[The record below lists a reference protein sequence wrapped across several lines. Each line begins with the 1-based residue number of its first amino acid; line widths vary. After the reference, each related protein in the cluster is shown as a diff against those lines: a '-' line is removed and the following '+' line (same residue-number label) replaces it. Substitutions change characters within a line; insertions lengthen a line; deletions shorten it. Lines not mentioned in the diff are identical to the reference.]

1 MVQKFRSAS
10 HRLDGRDP
18 LGLLPF
24 LTVSFFLLL
33 AGCASAPPH
42 DPVPEYL
49 VEAASLPAYSK
60 VRFWG
65 DTTLPDQEAFLSAN
79 AEALRKRAVLLAN
92 QGKPYRTHYLAL
104 SGGGAEGA
112 FGAGLLVG
120 WTEAGTRP
128 EFEVVSGVS
137 TGALTAPF
145 AFLGPEYDAQLK
157 EAYTTVSTS
166 SILRRNIL
174 AGILGGVALSDT
186 APFAKL
192 IKDFTNQEMLEAI
205 AREHRKGRRLFI
217 GTTNLDAGRPV
228 VWDIG
233 ALANSGNPDAL
244 GLFRRIIRASSAIPG
259 LFPPVLFNV
268 EAGGQNYGELHVD
281 GGVTSQVFLYPARID
296 LRQLDARAGVQVDRR
311 LYIIRNSK
319 ITPDYEVVKPGLF
332 TISKRSIDTLIK
344 NQGIGDLYRLHALTS
359 RDGIEYNLAHVPA
372 SFQEVPREAF
382 DQDYMRALFE
392 LGYGLAREDY
402 SWLKGPPGI
411 GDE

>member
-1 MVQKFRSAS
+1 MVRNFRSVS
-10 HRLDGRDP
+10 HRRDGRDP

-24 LTVSFFLLL
+24 LAVSFFLLL

-49 VEAASLPAYSK
+49 IEAANLPAFSN
-60 VRFWG
+60 VRYWG
-65 DTTLPDQEAFLSAN
+65 DTTVPNQEAALSAN
-79 AEALRKRAVLLAN
+79 AEALRSRAHRLAELGESI
-92 QGKPYRTHYLAL
+92 QSHYLAL
-104 SGGGAEGA
+104 SGGGADGA

-128 EFEVVSGVS
+128 EFRIVSGVS

-186 APFAKL
+186 TPFAKL
-192 IKDFTNQEMLEAI
+192 IKDFTNQEMFAAI
-205 AREHRKGRRLFI
+205 AREHRKGRRLYI

-233 ALANSGNPDAL
+233 ALANSGNPEAL

-268 EAGGQNYGELHVD
+268 EAGGQSYAELHVD

-296 LRQLDARAGVQVDRR
+296 LRQIDARAGVQVDRR

-332 TISKRSIDTLIK
+332 TISKRSIDMLIK
-344 NQGIGDLYRLHALTS
+344 NQGIGDLYRLHALTN
-359 RDGIEYNLAHVPA
+359 RDGIDYNLAHVPS
-372 SFQEVPREAF
+372 SFQEIPREVF
-382 DQDYMRALFE
+382 DQEYMRSLFD
-392 LGYGLAREDY
+392 LGYDMAHQGY
-402 SWLKGPPGI
+402 PWLKGPPGTE
-411 GDE
+411 DD